1 MKKLMLSVAIASTFG
16 LSACGEDSSDE
27 VVEKTEVLTP
37 WSQVVFDPAN
47 GDVALP
53 HDLLL
58 SGTTDGTLNIPGE
71 ESGDY
76 TDPAIALGA
85 LDGWST
91 TAPIAVSVNL
101 ESDENGGPL
110 TISEASVVQ
119 AGAVR
124 MFEAVTGGSLSKD
137 ADCQV
142 LPSVSACKVGEELV
156 FGVDFVTSVSGNQ
169 IIIVPLKPLKE
180 QQSYL
185 YALTNLIEDSAG
197 QSIAASKTYDLLKLD
212 IDINPLSSPTQL
224 VLQYIVN
231 SYEKGMAAT
240 HGVDASSIT
249 YSALF
254 TTQSVTP
261 VLETTKLLM
270 TDPTEGN
277 PYQPALMSGLEA
289 KGYTVAQALGMTAST
304 DTSYLLADATD
315 VYSMSLKLPIYS
327 QCSSVA
333 CLDSDFNP
341 LINGYWTAQGDSP
354 VAVLSA
360 INAGTLS
367 QSNFISQASAYGIDG
382 TAALSDPTLLAGKT
396 WLLDD
401 KTSVDPLKHLTQYNP
416 IPAITGYETVNV
428 QITMPNVDK
437 MAGIYTILGQ
447 GDFAMP
453 AAGWPT
459 TIMMHGLGG
468 GKEMMLATAGTYAY
482 AGVATVAIDMPLHG
496 ERSFDA
502 NGDGVYDV
510 SATDESY
517 GAIVGQPGAFVNGNP
532 LAFVNVASSLSARD
546 NFRQAIADNL
556 ALRLSLTGLAMQL
569 AATEQ
574 TQIFDANNISA
585 QGLSLGGIVGINVA
599 SYANSGL
606 VDPSTGVALTNP
618 YALNAASMLA
628 PSGGLA
634 GSFVGSATFAPAL
647 YATVTTDEA
656 FLALVDAANV
666 AGFAADT
673 PEYTAVLNAVYEAF
687 IPSFA
692 FAVQTAVDSIDP
704 INVASYLATT
714 KLPVQL
720 IEVVG
725 DGAGNLS
732 DQVLPNAVTGFPLSG
747 TEPLISA
754 LGLACVDSTTVG
766 SGVVR
771 FTKGHHSSIVDPN
784 EKVGITDGDAL
795 AATVEMQQEVVTF
808 ASSAAQDQATINV
821 TNHGL
826 VQACN

>member
-16 LSACGEDSSDE
+16 LTACGEDSSDE
-27 VVEKTEVLTP
+27 VVEKTEALTP
-37 WSQVVFDPAN
+37 WSQIVFDPAN
-47 GDVALP
+47 GEMALP

-58 SGTTDGTLNIPGE
+58 RGTTDGTLNIPGE

-91 TAPIAVSVNL
+91 TAPIAVSVDLNN
-101 ESDENGGPL
+101 DENGEPL
-110 TISEASVVQ
+110 TISEVSVVQ
-119 AGAVR
+119 QGAVR

-137 ADCQV
+137 ADCQA
-142 LPSVSACKVGEELV
+142 LPSVSACKVGDELV
-156 FGVDFVTSVSGNQ
+156 FGVDFITSVSGNQ

-197 QSIAASKTYDLLKLD
+197 QRIAASKTYDLLKLD

-231 SYEKGMAAT
+231 SYEKGIAAA
-240 HGVDASSIT
+240 HGIDASIT

-270 TDPTEGN
+270 IDPTEGN
-277 PYQPALMSGLEA
+277 PYQPTFVSGLEA
-289 KGYTVAQALGMTAST
+289 AGYTVAQALGMTASA
-304 DTSYLLADATD
+304 DTSYLLAEATD

-327 QCSSVA
+327 QCSSVT

-341 LINGYWTAQGDSP
+341 FINGYWTAQGDSP
-354 VAVLSA
+354 IAVLSA

-367 QSNFISQASAYGIDG
+367 QSNFIAQASAYGIDG
-382 TAALSDPTLLAGKT
+382 TAALSNPALLAGKT
-396 WLLDD
+396 WFLDS
-401 KTSVDPLKHLTQYNP
+401 KNPVDPLKHLTQYNP

-453 AAGWPT
+453 ASGWPT

-574 TQIFDANNISA
+574 AQIFDVNNISA

-606 VDPSTGVALTNP
+606 VDPSTGDALTNP

-647 YATVTTDEA
+647 YATVTTDET
-656 FLALVDAANV
+656 FLALVDEANV
-666 AGFAADT
+666 NAFAADT
-673 PEYTAVLNAVYEAF
+673 PEYLAVLNAVYEAF

-704 INVASYLATT
+704 INVAGYLATT
-714 KLPVQL
+714 TLPMQL

-732 DQVLPNAVTGFPLSG
+732 DQVLPNVVAGFPLSG

-784 EKVGITDGDAL
+784 EKAGITDGDAL

-808 ASSAAQDQATINV
+808 ASSAAQGQATINV
-821 TNHGL
+821 TNIGL

>member
-16 LSACGEDSSDE
+16 LTACGEDSSDE
-27 VVEKTEVLTP
+27 VTEKTEILTP
-37 WSQVVFDPAN
+37 WSQIVFDPSTGAM
-47 GDVALP
+47 ALP

-58 SGTTDGTLNIPGE
+58 NGTTDGTLNIPGE

-91 TAPIAVSVNL
+91 TAPIAISVEL
-101 ESDENGGPL
+101 ENDAAGEPL
-110 TISEASVVQ
+110 TISAASVTLP
-119 AGAVR
+119 GAVR
-124 MFEAVTGGSLSKD
+124 MFEAVSGGALSKVD
-137 ADCQV
+137 ECKEHASITACQV
-142 LPSVSACKVGEELV
+142 GDELV

-169 IIIVPLKPLKE
+169 IVIVPLKPLKE
-180 QQSYL
+180 QQSYI
-185 YALTNLIEDSAG
+185 YALTSLIEDSAG
-197 QSIAASKTYDLLKLD
+197 QSIAASKTYGLLKLD
-212 IDINPLSSPTQL
+212 IDVNPLSSPTQL
-224 VLQYIVN
+224 VLQHIVN
-231 SYEKGMAAT
+231 SYEKGMAET

-270 TDPTEGN
+270 ADLTEGN
-277 PYQPALMSGLEA
+277 PYQPALVSGLEA
-289 KGYTVAQALGMTAST
+289 KGYTVAQALGMTPSA

-327 QCSSVA
+327 QCSSVK
-333 CLDSDFNP
+333 CLDADLNP
-341 LINGYWTAQGDSP
+341 FINGYWTAQGDSP

-360 INAGTLS
+360 INVGTLS
-367 QSNFISQASAYGIDG
+367 QSNFIAQASAYGIDG
-382 TAALSDPTLLAGKT
+382 TAALSDPALLAGKT

-437 MAGIYTILGQ
+437 MVALGQ

-468 GKEMMLATAGTYAY
+468 GKEMMLATAGSYAY
-482 AGVATVAIDMPLHG
+482 AGGATVAIDMPLHG

-502 NGDGVYDV
+502 NDDGIYDV
-510 SATDESY
+510 TATDVSY
-517 GAIVGQPGAFVNGNP
+517 GAIIGTPNAFINGNT
-532 LAFVNVASSLSARD
+532 LAFINVGSSLTARD
-546 NFRQAIADNL
+546 NFRQAIVDNL
-556 ALRLSLTGLAMQL
+556 ALRLSLTGLSMGL
-569 AATEQ
+569 AEAEQ
-574 TQIFDANNISA
+574 PQIFDVSNISVL
-585 QGLSLGGIVGINVA
+585 GLSLGGIVGTNVA
-599 SYANSGL
+599 SYASSGL
-606 VDPSTGVALTNP
+606 VDPSTNEALSNV
-618 YALNAASMLA
+618 YALNAASVSA
-628 PSGGLA
+628 PAGGLA
-634 GSFVGSATFAPAL
+634 GSFVGSATFSPAL
-647 YATVTTDEA
+647 YATVTADEA
-656 FLALVDAANV
+656 FIALVTEANV
-666 AGFAADT
+666 YGFATDSE
-673 PEYTAVLNAVYEAF
+673 EYKAVLNAVYEAF

-704 INVASYLATT
+704 INVAGYLAAS

-725 DGAGNLS
+725 DGAGNLP
-732 DQVLPNAVTGFPLSG
+732 DQVLPNAVASFPLSG

-771 FTKGHHSSIVDPN
+771 FMKGHHSSIVDPS
-784 EKVGITDGDAL
+784 EKAGITDGDAL
-795 AATVEMQQEVVTF
+795 AATVEMQAEVIIF
-808 ASSAAQDQATINV
+808 SSSAAKGEATIV
-821 TNHGL
+821 VSDPSL
-826 VQACN
+826 VQACQ